1 MSKERRTNGDISV
14 HAIAGTEVVLLGLN
28 VTETA
33 AEGLLGFTIQR
44 YDHKFGEKKYLR
56 GGRRFEGTAATDS
69 STAPIQEF
77 LWGDYE
83 ADPGMT
89 YTYIVWPTYGS
100 PDKLVRGQPVEV
112 EITTETLEW
121 ASQEVEKNAV
131 FFNRGV
137 AGSQGYSRKFG
148 DHRKFYLT
156 EKFGNK
162 SWQELI
168 KPDDIPDRAA
178 WKWLSRGLE
187 EAMLRFIG
195 QANGPDYAI
204 RAAVYEL
211 TYLPVLD
218 AFAAALESGA
228 DVRIIHHSKHKTKTE
243 KEAGHEVLDEVGQA
257 AQAAIEQVGLKELK
271 DAQRW
276 LKVGDENL
284 LRDED
289 GRLVSEVFIER
300 THTTISHNKF
310 IILLKNDVPI
320 QVWTGSTNL
329 TAGGIFGQSN
339 VGHIIRDE
347 HVAAQYLEYWQQLA
361 ADPDHNSL
369 QTWVANQQPDLNG
382 PPPNDSTTPIFSP
395 RPTTAMLQW
404 YADRAGE
411 AKSSI
416 HFTAAFGVSQE
427 IGEKLVEPKSNLQ
440 DNPYLSYIL
449 LEGKDSPTAS
459 EKKKKAAEE
468 QGKPIPVDYYDFIKL
483 PQNRIAYGDVLRDR
497 NTGMDEKDHLKETL
511 TGLNTFVDYLHT
523 KYLLI
528 DPLTDNPTVIS
539 GSANFSNNST
549 VNNDENMLV
558 IQGNTRVADIF
569 LTEFM
574 RLFNHFRIRNDINQ
588 MSDEEAE
595 RTRYLTANDEWRTLF
610 YEEGSQAFEQR
621 LLFK

>member
-1 MSKERRTNGDISV
+1 MSKERRTNKDISV
-14 HAIAGTEVVLLGLN
+14 HVIAGTEVVLLGLDA
-28 VTETA
+28 TETA
-33 AEGLLGFTIQR
+33 AKGLLGFTIQR
-44 YDHKFGEKKYLR
+44 YDHKFREKKYLR
-56 GGRRFEGTAATDS
+56 GGRRFEGTESTDS

-89 YTYIVWPTYGS
+89 YTYTAWPMYGS

-112 EITTETLEW
+112 EITTETIEW
-121 ASQEVEKNAV
+121 SSQEIEKNAI

-148 DHRKFYLT
+148 DHRKLYLT
-156 EKFGNK
+156 EKYGSK
-162 SWQELI
+162 SWHELI
-168 KPDDIPDRAA
+168 KPDAIPDRAA

-228 DVRIIHHSKHKTKTE
+228 DLRIIHHSKHKTRTE
-243 KEAGHEVLDEVGQA
+243 IEAGHEVLDEVGQA
-257 AQAAIEQVGLKELK
+257 AQDAIEQVGLKEFK
-271 DAQRW
+271 NAQRW
-276 LKVGDENL
+276 LKVTDGNL
-284 LRDED
+284 LADKD
-289 GRLVSEVFIER
+289 DRLVSEVFIER

-347 HVAAQYLEYWQQLA
+347 NVAAQYFEYWQQLSE
-361 ADPDHNSL
+361 DPDHKSL
-369 QTWVANQQPDLNG
+369 QSWIANHQPDLSG
-382 PPPNDSTTPIFSP
+382 PPPKDSTTPIFSP

-427 IGEKLVEPKSNLQ
+427 IGEKLVEPKANPQ
-440 DNPYLSYIL
+440 DDPYLSYIM
-449 LEGKDSPTAS
+449 LEGKDSPNTS

-468 QGKPIPVDYYDFIKL
+468 KGKPIPVDYYDFIRL
-483 PQNRIAYGDVLRDR
+483 PQNRIAYGDILRDR
-497 NTGMDEKDHLKETL
+497 KTGMDEQDHLKENL

-549 VNNDENMLV
+549 VNNDENMLI

-574 RLFNHFRIRNDINQ
+574 RLFNHFRRRNDSNQ

-595 RTRYLTANDEWRTLF
+595 RTKYLTVNDAWTTLF
-610 YEEGSQAFEQR
+610 YVEGTQAFEQR